1 MVKTLV
7 LVRHGA
13 PEATSASG
21 SDMDRRLTTA
31 GARALRVSYPRTFA
45 LLGED
50 PELEVWSSPAVRA
63 LETAQAV
70 CDATG
75 AQGVS
80 VHQSLYKQDLAAFLA
95 ELADAQAPIVVAV
108 GHVPF
113 MDMAAAHLTGCGL
126 TFDKGAAMAI
136 DLPEG
141 PSARGSVRWYVAGPD
156 PVSWDAP
163 AIAEHEVTRMAEE
176 LQALYADFHEDPD
189 DPARLRAFRV
199 GVRRLRSLLE
209 FLAPWQAKK
218 QNRRAVRLMKQIQ
231 EATGDLRG
239 LDILSESVDGLVD
252 SGELAAGS
260 LLPVACAKER
270 ALVLEGASEL
280 MRKEHVARH
289 IDELTSDLGS
299 FAWKGHVLEAGLTAD
314 DFRAHFDEELAQV
327 DEALFGLDLR
337 DQDAVFRARRDA
349 KEVHFVSKRLAE
361 LLGAERAQA
370 SEYMDSIQSE
380 LGALSDARV
389 NERLAD
395 DYARNPRF
403 RGVRADLG
411 VVARDQSEVVSAILS
426 GLQRL
431 ELGEGRT
438 SE

>member
-7 LVRHGA
+7 LVRHGS
-13 PEATSASG
+13 PEDVAESG
-21 SDMDRRLTTA
+21 LDEDRRLTPA
-31 GARALRVSYPRTFA
+31 GARALTAAYPRTFA
-45 LLGED
+45 LLGDD
-50 PELEVWSSPAVRA
+50 PELEVWSSPAIRA

-70 CDATG
+70 CGATG
-75 AQGVS
+75 ATDVS
-80 VHQSLYKQDLAAFLA
+80 VHQNLYKQDLAAFLA
-95 ELADAQAPIVVAV
+95 ELNEAQAETVVAV

-113 MDMAAAHLTGCGL
+113 MDIAAAHLTGCGL
-126 TFDKGAAMAI
+126 TFNKGAAMAI

-141 PSARGSVRWYVAGPD
+141 PSGRGSVRWFVKGPS
-156 PVSWDAP
+156 PLAWDAP
-163 AIAEHEVTRMAEE
+163 AVAEHEVSQMAHDLCGLFER
-176 LQALYADFHEDPD
+176 FRKSPD
-189 DPARLRAFRV
+189 DPDALRSFRV
-199 GVRRLRSLLE
+199 GLRQLRSLLE

-218 QNRRAVRLMKQIQ
+218 QNRRAVRLMKELQ

-252 SGELAAGS
+252 SGELGTNS

-270 ALVLEGASEL
+270 ALALEGVLEL
-280 MRKEHVARH
+280 LRKRHAARH
-289 IDELTSDLGS
+289 LEELADALDA
-299 FAWKGHVLEAGLTAD
+299 FAWKGRVLEDGLEAAD
-314 DFRAHFDEELAQV
+314 FQERFDQELSQV
-327 DEALFGLDLR
+327 DGALFGLDLR

-361 LLGAERAQA
+361 VLGPERAQA
-370 SEYMDSIQSE
+370 SEYMDNIQSE
-380 LGALSDARV
+380 LGDLSAARV
-389 NERLAD
+389 NERLAK
-395 DYARNPRF
+395 DYAKSPRF

-431 ELGEGRT
+431 EGAADHA

>member
-1 MVKTLV
+1 MVNTLV
-7 LVRHGA
+7 LVRHGSPEEVA
-13 PEATSASG
+13 PSG
-21 SDMDRRLTTA
+21 RDEDRRLTPA
-31 GARALRVSYPRTFA
+31 GARALAAAYPRTFA

-95 ELADAQAPIVVAV
+95 ELADVQAPIVVAV

-126 TFDKGAAMAI
+126 TFGKGAAMAI
-136 DLPEG
+136 DLPAG
-141 PSARGSVRWYVAGPD
+141 PSARGSVRWYVSGPD
-156 PVSWDAP
+156 PVAWDAP

>member
-7 LVRHGA
+7 LVRHGSPEDVA
-13 PEATSASG
+13 PSG
-21 SDMDRRLTTA
+21 LDEDRRLTPA
-31 GARALRVSYPRTFA
+31 GRRALTAAYPRTFA

-50 PELEVWSSPAVRA
+50 PEVEVWSSPAVRA

-75 AQGVS
+75 ASDVA

-95 ELADAQAPIVVAV
+95 ELDEAKAQTVVAV

-113 MDMAAAHLTGCGL
+113 MDIAAAHLTGSGL
-126 TFDKGAAMAI
+126 TFGKGTAMAI
-136 DLPEG
+136 DLPQG
-141 PSARGSVRWYVAGPD
+141 PAARGSVRWFVAGPD
-156 PVSWDAP
+156 PVAWDAP
-163 AIAEHEVTRMAEE
+163 AIAEREVAQMAED
-176 LQALYADFHEDPD
+176 LKTLYAEFRQNPD
-189 DPARLRAFRV
+189 DPEGLRSFRV
-199 GVRRLRSLLE
+199 GVRQLRSLLE

-218 QNRRAVRLMKQIQ
+218 QNRRAIRLMKELQ

-239 LDILSESVDGLVD
+239 LDILSDSVDGLVD
-252 SGELAAGS
+252 SGELAAS
-260 LLPVACAKER
+260 NLLPVACAKER
-270 ALVLEGASEL
+270 ALALEGVCEL
-280 MRKEHVARH
+280 LRRRHAARH
-289 IDELTSDLGS
+289 LDELAADLAS
-299 FAWKGHVLEAGLTAD
+299 FAWKGHVVEAGLTVQ
-314 DFRAHFDEELAQV
+314 DFCNHFDEELAQV
-327 DEALFGLDLR
+327 DEALFGLDLA

-349 KEVHFVSKRLAE
+349 KEVHFVSKRLAK
-361 LLGAERAQA
+361 LLGPERAQA

-389 NERLAD
+389 NERLAK
-395 DYARNPRF
+395 DYAKSPRF

-431 ELGEGRT
+431 ELGEGRA